1 MKLIGGGRRRSA
13 IEGTRNENSC
23 LGFGKCYPAEAGIC
37 LRNIYAG
44 EMGYTVGDSF
54 TFRRCR
60 VRSRIMNAVVAVN
73 YFDES
78 KGFWR
83 FGYLVKADRKW
94 AWVRPVVGRTVRVPV
109 AQTREVE
116 QAKK

>member
-1 MKLIGGGRRRSA
+1 MIVTAWRTKSEDKGCIRPAISPALRQDGYIPSKHFSRR
-13 IEGTRNENSC
+13 
-23 LGFGKCYPAEAGIC
+23 
-37 LRNIYAG
+37 
-44 EMGYTVGDSF
+44 EMGYTVGGSS

-60 VRSRIMNAVVAVN
+60 IRSHIMNAVVAVN

-94 AWVRPVVGRTVRVPV
+94 AWC
-109 AQTREVE
+109 ALW
-116 QAKK
+116 

>member
-1 MKLIGGGRRRSA
+1 MKLR
-13 IEGTRNENSC
+13 EHT
-23 LGFGKCYPAEAGIC
+23 
-37 LRNIYAG
+37 
-44 EMGYTVGDSF
+44 
-54 TFRRCR
+54 
-60 VRSRIMNAVVAVN
+60 MNAVTVQ

-83 FGYLVKADRKW
+83 VGYLEKADFKW
-94 AWVRPVVGRTVRVPV
+94 AWVRPVIGRTVRVPV

>member
-1 MKLIGGGRRRSA
+1 
-13 IEGTRNENSC
+13 
-23 LGFGKCYPAEAGIC
+23 
-37 LRNIYAG
+37 
-44 EMGYTVGDSF
+44 MGYTVGDSS

-60 VRSRIMNAVVAVN
+60 IRSLTMDAVVAVN

-83 FGYLVKADRKW
+83 YGYLVKTDRKW

-116 QAKK
+116 QAGKTAS

>member
-1 MKLIGGGRRRSA
+1 
-13 IEGTRNENSC
+13 
-23 LGFGKCYPAEAGIC
+23 
-37 LRNIYAG
+37 
-44 EMGYTVGDSF
+44 
-54 TFRRCR
+54 
-60 VRSRIMNAVVAVN
+60 MNAVVAVN

-109 AQTREVE
+109 AQMREVE
-116 QAKK
+116 EAKK

>member
-1 MKLIGGGRRRSA
+1 
-13 IEGTRNENSC
+13 
-23 LGFGKCYPAEAGIC
+23 
-37 LRNIYAG
+37 
-44 EMGYTVGDSF
+44 
-54 TFRRCR
+54 
-60 VRSRIMNAVVAVN
+60 MNTVAVQ

-83 FGYLVKADRKW
+83 VGNLEKTDRKW

-116 QAKK
+116 EAKKSAG

>member
-1 MKLIGGGRRRSA
+1 MKTQGWVLEVLSRRGVYTPSKHFSPR
-13 IEGTRNENSC
+13 
-23 LGFGKCYPAEAGIC
+23 
-37 LRNIYAG
+37 
-44 EMGYTVGDSF
+44 EMGYTVGDSS
-54 TFRRCR
+54 TVRRCR
-60 VRSRIMNAVVAVN
+60 IRSRIMNAVVAVN

-109 AQTREVE
+109 AQMREVE
-116 QAKK
+116 EAKK

>member
-1 MKLIGGGRRRSA
+1 
-13 IEGTRNENSC
+13 
-23 LGFGKCYPAEAGIC
+23 
-37 LRNIYAG
+37 
-44 EMGYTVGDSF
+44 
-54 TFRRCR
+54 
-60 VRSRIMNAVVAVN
+60 MNAVAVQ

-83 FGYLVKADRKW
+83 VGYLEKADPKW

-109 AQTREVE
+109 TQMREVE